1 MPVPAVFLDRDGTLI
16 EEVGYL
22 DRIERLQL
30 FPWSLDAVGLL
41 NRAGFRVIVVTNQAG
56 VARGYFGEAF
66 VRKTHAHLDALVRSA
81 GGAVAGYYYCPHH
94 PQGDVPEYRRAC
106 DCRKPEPGML
116 RQAAREHDIDLS
128 CSFAVGDRWS
138 DIEAGQRA
146 GVRTVLVLSG
156 YGSVEPARP
165 GANIR
170 ADFQADT
177 LIDATTWILRQ
188 RGC

>member
-1 MPVPAVFLDRDGTLI
+1 
-16 EEVGYL
+16 
-22 DRIERLQL
+22 
-30 FPWSLDAVGLL
+30 
-41 NRAGFRVIVVTNQAG
+41 
-56 VARGYFGEAF
+56 
-66 VRKTHAHLDALVRSA
+66 
-81 GGAVAGYYYCPHH
+81 
-94 PQGDVPEYRRAC
+94 
-106 DCRKPEPGML
+106 ML

-128 CSFAVGDRWS
+128 CSVAVGDRWS

-156 YGSVEPARP
+156 YGSVEAARP
-165 GANIR
+165 AANIR